1 MSRRLVTINGEE
13 RRMERKSG
21 KPRGEP
27 DYYHDLVTNNTYLLD
42 DPRISEPVELEERE
56 V

>member
-1 MSRRLVTINGEE
+1 
-13 RRMERKSG
+13 MERKSG

-56 V
+56 VWHTPKIGRSVR